1 VETGNYQFPLFFPP
15 PIERNLEMNPEDIG
29 FLKVTLALLEFDD
42 EWMAPDQRRTNAIAM
57 VRDEIKHLE
66 KKLAN
71 NVQETK

>member
-1 VETGNYQFPLFFPP
+1 
-15 PIERNLEMNPEDIG
+15 MNPEDIG